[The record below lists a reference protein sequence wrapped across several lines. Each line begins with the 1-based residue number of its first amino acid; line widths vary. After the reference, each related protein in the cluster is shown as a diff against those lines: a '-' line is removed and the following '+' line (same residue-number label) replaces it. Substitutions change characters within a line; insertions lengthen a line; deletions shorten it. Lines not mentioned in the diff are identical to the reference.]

1 MKEMERIPATLGQG
15 PDAAAGTP
23 SELGRDDVSPS
34 TAKCSNDS
42 PITTLTCGFES
53 PLGHMT
59 LAERDGSIVGAWFDG
74 QRHDRAHLGDSRP
87 ARPGESPTLEAAAAW
102 LDAYFSGANPGEPPA
117 LAPVGTPFQ
126 QAVWD
131 ELLTIPYGEMT
142 TYGEVARLLS
152 ARTGRTES
160 PRAVGSAVGRNPI
173 LVMVPCHR
181 VVGASGSLTGYAAGI
196 DRKERLLRL
205 EGASLS
211 ADVRAGGASRF
222 SQPVDVARQ
231 RMGPC
236 QHGHRT

>member
-1 MKEMERIPATLGQG
+1 
-15 PDAAAGTP
+15 
-23 SELGRDDVSPS
+23 
-34 TAKCSNDS
+34 
-42 PITTLTCGFES
+42 
-53 PLGHMT
+53 MT
-59 LAERDGSIVGAWFDG
+59 LAEHDGSIVGAWFDG

-131 ELLTIPYGEMT
+131 ELLTIPYGSTT
-142 TYGEVARLLS
+142 TYGEVARRLS

-196 DRKERLLRL
+196 DRKGRLLRL
-205 EGASLS
+205 EGASLP
-211 ADVRAGGASRF
+211 ADGRTGAHRTSASR
-222 SQPVDVARQ
+222 
-231 RMGPC
+231 
-236 QHGHRT
+236 

>member
-1 MKEMERIPATLGQG
+1 MRKAEGIPFTQGQG
-15 PDAAAGTP
+15 PDAATGTL
-23 SELGRDDVSPS
+23 SGLGRDDVSPRA
-34 TAKCSNDS
+34 AKRSNAS
-42 PITTLTCGFES
+42 PITTLTCGYDS
-53 PLGHMT
+53 PLGHIT
-59 LAERDGSIVGAWFDG
+59 LAERDSCIVGAWFDG

-87 ARPGESPTLEAAAAW
+87 AQPGESLALEAAAAW

-131 ELLTIPYGEMT
+131 ELLTIPSGSTT
-142 TYGEVARLLS
+142 TYGEVARRLS

-196 DRKERLLRL
+196 DRKERLLRM
-205 EGASLS
+205 EGANVS
-211 ADVRAGGASRF
+211 ADGRTGK
-222 SQPVDVARQ
+222 
-231 RMGPC
+231 
-236 QHGHRT
+236 HRSGDGE